1 MNYFELFDIP
11 QSPVVNRQELAK
23 KYFELQKQN
32 HPDYHTKADESDQ
45 NNSLEISAA
54 INKAFNIFQNEDK
67 TIEYFLQT
75 VGLMEIDEKYSLPSD
90 FLMEMMEI
98 NESVH
103 DLPEDAIKQQVA
115 EYGNKL
121 KEAIRPVIEN
131 FQPASTGQ
139 QELLQLKEYYFKKK
153 YLKRILDRLSDWR
166 NIASRVWFYSLL
178 V

>member
-1 MNYFELFDIP
+1 MNYFELFGIP

-32 HPDYHTKADESDQ
+32 HPDYHTQADEAAQ
-45 NNSLEISAA
+45 NDSLEISAA

-75 VGLMEIDEKYSLPSD
+75 VGLMEIDEKFSLPND

-98 NESVH
+98 NESVT
-103 DLPEDAIKQQVA
+103 DLPEDDVKQLVG
-115 EYGNKL
+115 EYEQKL
-121 KEAIRPVIEN
+121 KLTIKPVIEN
-131 FQPASTGQ
+131 YQPGYSSQ

-153 YLKRILDRLSDWR
+153 YLKRILDRLSD
-166 NIASRVWFYSLL
+166 
-178 V
+178 

>member
-1 MNYFELFDIP
+1 MNYFELFGIP
-11 QSPVVNRQELAK
+11 QSPVVNRQDLAK

-32 HPDYHTKADESDQ
+32 HPDYHTRADEAAQ
-45 NNSLEISAA
+45 NDSLEISAA

-98 NESVH
+98 NESVT
-103 DLPEDAIKQQVA
+103 DLSEADVTQLVGVYEQ
-115 EYGNKL
+115 KL
-121 KEAIRPVIEN
+121 KLTIKPVIEN
-131 FQPASTGQ
+131 YQPGYSSQ

-153 YLKRILDRLSDWR
+153 YLKRILDRLSD
-166 NIASRVWFYSLL
+166 
-178 V
+178 